1 MNLATEQPS
10 VKQTIARV
18 DAGWHDFIH
27 AIQALPPQQLEEK
40 LGEHAWTRKQMLA
53 HLALWHDLTTDR
65 LGRFLETGRPVALED
80 DEEAINARAAR
91 GAEGRTSG
99 EVLLVL
105 QESFRRL
112 RRQIAQLTDEHL
124 AAGDAWAARTI
135 AGNTYGHYQEHAADV
150 TRR

>member
-18 DAGWHDFIH
+18 DAGWNDFIH
-27 AIQALPPQQLEEK
+27 AVQALPPQQLEEK
-40 LGEHAWTRKQMLA
+40 RGEHAWTRKQMLA
-53 HLALWHDLTTDR
+53 HLAVWHDLTTDR
-65 LGRFLETGRPVALED
+65 LGRFVESGRPVALEE
-80 DEEAINARAAR
+80 DEEVVNARAAR

-124 AAGDAWAARTI
+124 AAADAWAARTI

-150 TRR
+150 MRR